1 MRALILPL
9 LITLTIQPSTY
20 RAEVAGYRAEVDAFR
35 KNRAE
40 EISGPT
46 GWAAL
51 VGLHWLTPGEYV
63 VGSDPISG
71 VRLTGPSAPGRL
83 ATINVGKDI
92 VHIRVSTGLD
102 ATFKGKPVT
111 DFDMPPGI
119 SADDGLKVGGLT
131 LVVIRRDT
139 RLALRVWDTKA
150 PNRVAFKGLN
160 WMPIDT
166 KWRLGARWEPHP
178 RTQPRMKIMNV
189 LGEIVEMQNPG
200 TVVFAVAGKPY
211 RLEAMLEGDDAT
223 ELFFIFKD
231 ETSNTTTY
239 GAGRYL
245 YTPLPKNGR
254 VDLDFNKAK
263 NPPCAFTDFATCP
276 LPPAGN
282 RLALAVT
289 AGELDHKH

>member
-9 LITLTIQPSTY
+9 FVAFTLQSSGYSADIAKFRQE
-20 RAEVAGYRAEVDAFR
+20 RAA
-35 KNRAE
+35 

-51 VGLHWLTPGEYV
+51 VGLHWLTTGTELV

-71 VRLTGPSAPGRL
+71 IRLTGPSAPGRL
-83 ATINVGKDI
+83 ATINVGTDV

-102 ATFKGKPVT
+102 ATYKGKPIAE
-111 DFDMPPGI
+111 FDMPPGVA
-119 SADDGLKVGGLT
+119 ADDGLKVGGLT

-139 RLALRVWDTKA
+139 RLALRVWDARA

-160 WMPIDT
+160 WMPVDP
-166 KWRLGARWEPHP
+166 KWRISARWEPHP

-189 LGEIVEMQNPG
+189 LGETVEMQNPG
-200 TVVFAVAGKPY
+200 AVVFAVGGKPY
-211 RLEAMLEGDDAT
+211 RLEAMLDADDAK

-231 ETSNTTTY
+231 ETSNKTTY

-245 YTPLPKNGR
+245 YAPLPKNGR

-276 LPPAGN
+276 LPPPGN
-282 RLALAVT
+282 RLAVAVT
-289 AGELDHKH
+289 AGELNHKHE

>member
-1 MRALILPL
+1 MRAVILPL
-9 LITLTIQPSTY
+9 LLALAIQPSAY
-20 RAEVAGYRAEVDAFR
+20 RSDIESFR
-35 KNRAE
+35 QHRAE

-51 VGLHWLTPGEYV
+51 VGLHWLTTGTEFV

-83 ATINVGKDI
+83 ATINVSADF

-102 ATFKGKPVT
+102 ATYKGKPVAE
-111 DFDMPPGI
+111 FDMPPGVA
-119 SADDGLKVGGLT
+119 ADDGLKVGGLT
-131 LVVIRRDT
+131 LVVLRRGQ
-139 RLALRVWDTKA
+139 RLALRVWDAKA

-166 KWRLGARWEPHP
+166 KWRISARWEPHP
-178 RTQPRMKIMNV
+178 RTQPRMKVMNV
-189 LGEIVEMQNPG
+189 LGDIVEMQNPG
-200 TVVFAVAGKPY
+200 TVVFAVGGKAY
-211 RLEAMLEGDDAT
+211 RLEAMLEADDAK

-231 ETSNTTTY
+231 ETSNKTTY

-245 YTPLPKNGR
+245 YAPLPKNGR

-263 NPPCAFTDFATCP
+263 NPPCAFTEFATCP

-282 RLALAVT
+282 RLALAVN
-289 AGELDHKH
+289 AGELDYKHQ

>member
-1 MRALILPL
+1 MKTLVLSLLVALAA
-9 LITLTIQPSTY
+9 QP
-20 RAEVAGYRAEVDAFR
+20 AGYRADVEAFR
-35 KNRAE
+35 QHRAG

-51 VGLHWLTPGEYV
+51 VGLHWLAPGEFV
-63 VGSDPISG
+63 VGSDATSG

-83 ATINVGKDI
+83 ATIGVGADS
-92 VHIRVSTGLD
+92 VHFRVSTGLD
-102 ATFKGKPVT
+102 ATFQGRPVAE
-111 DFDMPPGI
+111 FDMAPGVA
-119 SADDGLKVGGLT
+119 ADDGLKVGGMT

-139 RLALRVWDTKA
+139 
-150 PNRVAFKGLN
+150 RVAFKGLN

-166 KWRLGARWEPHP
+166 KWRISARWEPHP

-189 LGEIVEMQNPG
+189 LGETVQMQNPG
-200 TVVFAVAGKPY
+200 TVVFAVGGKAY
-211 RLEAMLEGDDAT
+211 RMEALLESDDAK

-245 YTPLPKNGR
+245 YTPLAKNGR

-276 LPPAGN
+276 LPPSAN
-282 RLALAVT
+282 RLAVAVT
-289 AGELDHKH
+289 AGELDYKH